1 MTGAMEIGG
10 GAAFAKPL
18 RVQTADELIVKSLDV
33 AGLRALS
40 PAAWD
45 QLSAAAL
52 VENPFYDRR
61 HVFAALDTIDRG
73 KRLRALAFHTADAQL
88 VGLFLTQ
95 PRGTVPAPFSVANGF
110 ANFYQ
115 FGGTPLLHREHAG
128 VVAQAWAEQ
137 VAEGTIGGVWAL
149 PDIDAGSATTLA
161 LQRAAKD
168 RGLHW
173 RLVIP
178 YERAYLT
185 RLDGGFDAHLDK
197 VLSKNRLK
205 DVRRTMRR
213 LGEVGTIAL
222 EHVSEDPALTQRLET
237 FLQLEHSGWKGAQGT
252 SFLSHEQDAA
262 FARAA
267 YVSGIAA
274 IDSLLLDG
282 KPIAMKLSIRTGR
295 TAFTPKIAYDEAFKK
310 LGPGMALEYLLIEA
324 FYASDDLDGVDAAAT
339 AEGHSALNFFNT
351 HKAMGTVI
359 VGRHQW
365 QIRLLA
371 SLHEARKTLKSQ
383 TKAVIAQWKARRNKP
398 ATDAARMAGQ

>member
-1 MTGAMEIGG
+1 MTGVGEIDG
-10 GAAFAKPL
+10 GAAFAKTMPFQPVDRL
-18 RVQTADELIVKSLDV
+18 VIQHLDT
-33 AGLRALS
+33 AGLRAL
-40 PAAWD
+40 PVADWD
-45 QLSAAAL
+45 QLSADPL

-61 HVFAALDTIDRG
+61 HVLAALQTIDRG
-73 KRLRALAFHTADAQL
+73 KRVRAVAFRTAGAEL

-95 PRGTVPAPFSVANGF
+95 PRCTVPAPFPVANGF

-115 FGGTPLLHREHAG
+115 FGGTPLLHREHADA
-128 VVAQAWAEQ
+128 VAEAWAAA
-137 VAEGTIGGVWAL
+137 VATGTIGGLWAF
-149 PDIDAGSATTLA
+149 PDVDTGSATTL
-161 LQRAAKD
+161 LLERAAKA

-173 RLVIP
+173 QLVTP

-185 RLDGGFDAHLDK
+185 HLENGFDAHLDQ

-213 LGEVGTIAL
+213 LHEVGAVTL
-222 EHVSEDPALTQRLET
+222 EHVSAAPALTQRLEA
-237 FLQLEHSGWKGAQGT
+237 FLQLEHSGWKGQQGT
-252 SFLSHEQDAA
+252 SFLSHDQDAA

-267 YVSGIAA
+267 YVPGLAS

-324 FYASDDLDGVDAAAT
+324 FYATDDLDGVDAAAT
-339 AEGHSALNFFNT
+339 AEGHSALNFFST

-359 VGRHQW
+359 VGRYQW
-365 QIRLLA
+365 QTRLLA
-371 SLHEARKTLKSQ
+371 GLHEARQTLKASA
-383 TKAVIAQWKARRNKP
+383 KAAMTQWKARRNKP
-398 ATDAARMAGQ
+398 AAPMTGQ